1 MRLGFSLLALYAS
14 VAALLVATGRT
25 WVVQDVKSDVLGNVE
40 GGVWGTINGLKWQ
53 FVETPKGKLQRLI
66 KETGNQELIDAFNQL
81 ENN

>member
-40 GGVWGTINGLKWQ
+40 GGVCGTINDRKWQ
-53 FVETPKGKLQRLI
+53 FIETPKEKLQRLI
-66 KETGNQELIDAFNQL
+66 EETYNQELIEAFNQL
-81 ENN
+81 EDN

>member
-53 FVETPKGKLQRLI
+53 FVETPKEKLQRLI
-66 KETGNQELIDAFNQL
+66 KETGNQELLEAFNRV
-81 ENN
+81 EDN